1 MTSAATDHRTR
12 PRSRETWRKDDVR
25 KAVEGA
31 LAGGLPIGR
40 IDFRRDSF
48 SLIALDDSH
57 PASEAERC
65 ARLMEDAFSEGGSD

>member
-1 MTSAATDHRTR
+1 
-12 PRSRETWRKDDVR
+12 VR